1 MTSVYVIIGII
12 VLCIGIGIQRL
23 IVFLYNKQT
32 KDIKKLYGQYF
43 DFDIS
48 SAEHSVASFVEH
60 LYPAF
65 DMSDK
70 MFYGRCQMTI
80 TLVSLYMIR
89 HKCLYVMLS

>member
-23 IVFLYNKQT
+23 VVFLYNKQR

-48 SAEHSVASFVEH
+48 SSEHSVAS
-60 LYPAF
+60 L
-65 DMSDK
+65 
-70 MFYGRCQMTI
+70 
-80 TLVSLYMIR
+80 
-89 HKCLYVMLS
+89 

>member
-23 IVFLYNKQT
+23 VVFLYNKQR

-48 SAEHSVASFVEH
+48 SSEHSVASFVEH

-70 MFYGRCQMTI
+70 NVLWGVVR
-80 TLVSLYMIR
+80 
-89 HKCLYVMLS
+89 